1 MIDAIFRIFAL
12 FLLAWA
18 SVLACVSLE
27 AVRRAVAR
35 RRAARA
41 LPSAGGAPGGA
52 PASTRAQVLLIR
64 PCAGDEPHLERALV
78 SLRGALCSSAVRCRF
93 AVADAADA
101 ALPAARRASEALR
114 EAGLDAAIEITGA
127 AGPNRKAAQ
136 IEAVLA
142 REGSPSGPILI
153 ADSDVDLAGVDLD
166 PLVEPLLDPTPS
178 RRADAVWAPP
188 VERGVAKTLGDRAS
202 VALLAGSLH
211 AFPLLAALDERGLVG
226 KLFSIRGD
234 VLSAIG
240 GFASLTQI
248 LGEDVE
254 IARRIRARGG
264 SVRVA
269 PFAVRSLASG
279 RSFEQIVQRYARW
292 LVIIRAQ
299 RPWLLVSYP
308 ALFFAAPLILVLAL
322 LAAPFSPIAA
332 LAAALLAVA
341 SRLLIAAGAARAA
354 GRKPRFLKAVADAA
368 LADVLLARAFIRAL
382 RTRTVV
388 WRSAVLTV
396 DRSGVLRERAV

>member
-1 MIDAIFRIFAL
+1 
-12 FLLAWA
+12 
-18 SVLACVSLE
+18 
-27 AVRRAVAR
+27 
-35 RRAARA
+35 
-41 LPSAGGAPGGA
+41 
-52 PASTRAQVLLIR
+52 VLLVR

-78 SLRGALCSSAVRCRF
+78 SLRSAFCGSRVRCRF
-93 AVADAADA
+93 AIADADDA
-101 ALPAARRASEALR
+101 ALPAARRACEALGS
-114 EAGLDAAIEITGA
+114 AGIDAEITITGA

-136 IEAVLA
+136 IEAVVAQA
-142 REGSPSGPILI
+142 REGDVNGPILI

-166 PLVEPLLDPTPS
+166 ALINPLTS
-178 RRADAVWAPP
+178 AGADAVWAPP
-188 VERGVAKTLGDRAS
+188 VERDAVRTFGDRAS

-234 VLSAIG
+234 VLRAVG

-248 LGEDVE
+248 LGEDIE

-264 SVRVA
+264 SIRVT
-269 PFAVRSLASG
+269 PFAVRSLATG
-279 RSFEQIVQRYARW
+279 RSFGQVVQRYARW

-299 RPWLLVSYP
+299 RPWLLLSYP
-308 ALFFAAPLILVLAL
+308 VLFFASPLLLAL
-322 LAAPFSPIAA
+322 SAVAAPFAPIPAITAAVITIAA
-332 LAAALLAVA
+332 RLSIAV
-341 SRLLIAAGAARAA
+341 GAARAA
-354 GRKPRFLKAVADAA
+354 GRKITLSAALTDAA
-368 LADVLLARAFIRAL
+368 LADLLLACAFARAL